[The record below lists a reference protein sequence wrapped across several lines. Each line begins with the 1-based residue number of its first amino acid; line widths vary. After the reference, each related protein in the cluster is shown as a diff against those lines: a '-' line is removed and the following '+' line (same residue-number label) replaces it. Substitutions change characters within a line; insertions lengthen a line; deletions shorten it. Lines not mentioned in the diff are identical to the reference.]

1 MPFSCQISHHWRNI
15 VRRERKGLIA
25 WSNVKEGPFC
35 NIYIII
41 SNLQMSFTA
50 AHTTDIMLSAFLV
63 SCPLAAQHM
72 PGPSCIPPSACHPH
86 PICGWGLSDA
96 PHIPA
101 RFWSFRQI
109 LVPFQWNLPAKI
121 SLLPWNLI
129 FWWVHW
135 NSPKNWPE
143 QNGTGMQWPE
153 WTVKIAKYGKFCN
166 FRWEK

>member
-1 MPFSCQISHHWRNI
+1 MPFSCQISHHRRNI

-121 SLLPWNLI
+121 SLLPWNFDILVI
-129 FWWVHW
+129 LL
-135 NSPKNWPE
+135 E
-143 QNGTGMQWPE
+143 QSLELTGME
-153 WTVKIAKYGKFCN
+153 W
-166 FRWEK
+166 RWNPVTGMNNKNCQIW